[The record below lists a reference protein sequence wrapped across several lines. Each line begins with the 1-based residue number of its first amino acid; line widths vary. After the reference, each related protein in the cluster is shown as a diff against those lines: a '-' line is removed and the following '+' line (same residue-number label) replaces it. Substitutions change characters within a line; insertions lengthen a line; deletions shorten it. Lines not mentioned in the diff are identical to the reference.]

1 MLSDFLSLNNYTTQ
15 DHKHEGDSIH
25 SGPGLLRSAN
35 ESINCPTDL
44 LKVNVMEKISQLEV
58 ACSLMTLACVK
69 LTK

>member
-1 MLSDFLSLNNYTTQ
+1 MLSDFLSLNNCTTQ
-15 DHKHEGDSIH
+15 DHKYGRDSTH

-44 LKVNVMEKISQLEV
+44 FKGNVMEKFSQFEA
-58 ACSLMTLACVK
+58 ACSPMTLACVK